1 MFLQVQQS
9 QTDGRWTQSFDL
21 GLVVGKWRV
30 VERQKYLHGKPL
42 LTDLVVEMFTKTV
55 SDHAQN
61 PRTFNLVL
69 NARHIQTNLLV
80 FNTVSM

>member
-30 VERQKYLHGKPL
+30 IERQNNLHSKSL
-42 LTDLVVEMFTKTV
+42 FTDLVVEMFTKTI

-69 NARHIQTNLLV
+69 NDRHIQTNLLCLIH
-80 FNTVSM
+80 